1 MAAADTEDARGNA
14 TGDARR
20 DGQGRERWAAFRAHP
35 GWAGH
40 LANAALILSVAAVG
54 AVAVISPRSSTATS
68 MPAAAIVIVAFAV
81 VLGALVGVA
90 RWTYAALAGRVDILT
105 QALDASPD
113 PQLILTPDGRIA
125 YANTAYREL
134 FPAAHER
141 PMPAIAAALADL
153 DAMPD
158 FERLRSRA
166 AQGAR
171 AIAALPLRYSRGSAV
186 GWFTIS
192 VNPIAGR
199 PGYSFW
205 NIQDITAR
213 HEMEALIRDERNKLV
228 EFLNDAPVG
237 FYSVDG
243 GRAVSVRQ
251 PDARGMA
258 RARRLPRSSA
268 ATPACTISS
277 PSRRRQD
284 AASVGPVRR
293 RATMAASAARSP
305 SRAAT
310 AARCRPG

>member
-1 MAAADTEDARGNA
+1 
-14 TGDARR
+14 
-20 DGQGRERWAAFRAHP
+20 
-35 GWAGH
+35 
-40 LANAALILSVAAVG
+40 
-54 AVAVISPRSSTATS
+54 
-68 MPAAAIVIVAFAV
+68 
-81 VLGALVGVA
+81 
-90 RWTYAALAGRVDILT
+90 
-105 QALDASPD
+105 
-113 PQLILTPDGRIA
+113 
-125 YANTAYREL
+125 
-134 FPAAHER
+134 
-141 PMPAIAAALADL
+141 MPAIAAALADP

-237 FYSVDG
+237 FYSVDSA
-243 GRAVSVRQ
+243 GRFLFVNQTLAEWLGSTAGRDRRQ
-251 PDARGMA
+251 RRPPARF
-258 RARRLPRSSA
+258 
-268 ATPACTISS
+268 
-277 PSRRRQD
+277 SRRR
-284 AASVGPVRR
+284 RR
-293 RATMAASAARSP
+293 RTAPSRGTRSAAATMAASAARSP